1 MAAIGEMVTREV
13 ATAVAALPKAEDGRS
28 VTIDDVRPLVD
39 EAVGKAVAEIPR
51 PKDGEDGRSFT
62 LDDVRPLVDEAV
74 GKAVAAIP
82 VPKDGIGAA
91 GAVIDRGGNL
101 VLTLTDGSVREL
113 GQVVGRDADV
123 AAITATLRQLVDE
136 IPRPKDGMDGLGFD
150 DFSVEMTVAPLI
162 RPALRPRRPVV
173 KEFPFSLPVVLDA
186 GVWREGKAYE
196 AGDGVTWAGSYWIAQ
211 KDTAAKPDSG
221 DGWRLAVKRGRD
233 AKPAEP
239 VSIQNG

>member
-150 DFSVEMTVAPLI
+150 DFSVDAVGP
-162 RPALRPRRPVV
+162 RSFVLRFARGDLV
-173 KEFPFSLPVVLDA
+173 KTFPFTLPVVLDA
-186 GVWREGKAYE
+186 GVWREGKHYE